1 MTIII
6 ILLILLIAMATV
18 FRVVNINIK
27 ARECKEISENN
38 NEDYSSYRDYYDR
51 EEEENIKMVSKIMP
65 LGFLGLLAIA
75 IVIGLFTSIYSTSE
89 NEIGFVSIF
98 GRNEMIDSAGMHFK
112 IPFVSKA
119 HIFDATTQGMAIGYT
134 EETDESVTEDSLMI
148 TSDFNF
154 INIDFYLEYRI
165 VDPIQY
171 YYCTDN
177 PEGILENIA
186 QSAIRNTVGR
196 YNVDEVMT
204 TGKGQIE
211 IDVLNDIEAE
221 LARCETGL
229 AVMNI
234 TVQDSEPPTDE
245 VAKAFK
251 DVEDA
256 KQNADTAV
264 NDANAYTNTK
274 IPDAEAKAEKIKQDA
289 EATKTVRINE
299 AKEEVASFE
308 ALFTEYSTNPETVK
322 NRMYLDALSDVLP
335 NMEIV
340 VAQDGQVIYVNGN
353 AEVTQSQSGGDK

>member
-1 MTIII
+1 MLLVTILVS
-6 ILLILLIAMATV
+6 LLIVMIAFFA
-18 FRVVNINIK
+18 VVKSNVLAQKRELEK
-27 ARECKEISENN
+27 AK
-38 NEDYSSYRDYYDR
+38 EDYTGFGGHYNDSY
-51 EEEENIKMVSKIMP
+51 ETGQFILKIKPWI
-65 LGFLGLLAIA
+65 FLGYAVLV
-75 IVIGLFTSIYSTSE
+75 IVIGLFTAVYSTTE
-89 NEIGFVSIF
+89 KEIGFTSVF
-98 GRNEMIDSAGMHFK
+98 GHNELISTAGIHFK
-112 IPFVSKA
+112 TPFVSST

-196 YNVDEVMT
+196 YSVDEVMT

-211 IDVLNDIEAE
+211 IDVLNDIDTE
-221 LARCETGL
+221 LAKCETGL
-229 AVMNI
+229 DVLNVTI
-234 TVQDSEPPTDE
+234 QDSEPPTEE

-264 NDANAYTNTK
+264 NEANAYTNTQ
-274 IPDAEAKAEKIKQDA
+274 IPAAEAKAKKIEQDA
-289 EATKTVRINE
+289 EASKTVRINE

-308 ALFTEYSTNPETVK
+308 ALFSEYSLNPESVK
-322 NRMYLDALSDVLP
+322 NRMYLEALSEVLP

-340 VAQDGQVIYVNGN
+340 ISKDGKVIYVDSNS
-353 AEVTQSQSGGDK
+353 EVTQKSEESK

>member
-1 MTIII
+1 MLLVTILVS
-6 ILLILLIAMATV
+6 LLIVMIAFFA
-18 FRVVNINIK
+18 VVKNNVLAQKREFEK
-27 ARECKEISENN
+27 AKEK
-38 NEDYSSYRDYYDR
+38 DYDGYGSYYSDSY
-51 EEEENIKMVSKIMP
+51 EIGESILKLKPWI
-65 LGFLGLLAIA
+65 FLGYVGIVV
-75 IVIGLFTSIYSTSE
+75 VIGLFTAIYSTNE
-89 NEIGFVSIF
+89 KEIGFTSVF
-98 GRNEMIDSAGMHFK
+98 GHNELISTAGIHFK
-112 IPFVSKA
+112 TPFISSK
-119 HIFDATTQGMAIGYT
+119 HIFDATTQGMAIGYA
-134 EETDESVTEDSLMI
+134 EETDESITEDSLMI

-196 YNVDEVMT
+196 YSVDEVMT

-211 IDVLNDIEAE
+211 IDVLNDIDTE
-221 LARCETGL
+221 LAKCETGL
-229 AVMNI
+229 DVLNVTI
-234 TVQDSEPPTDE
+234 QDSEPPTEE

-264 NDANAYTNTK
+264 NEANAYTNTQ
-274 IPDAEAKAEKIKQDA
+274 IPAAEAKAKKIEQDA
-289 EATKTVRINE
+289 EASKTVRINE

-308 ALFTEYSTNPETVK
+308 ALFSEYSLNPESVK
-322 NRMYLDALSDVLP
+322 NRMYLEALSEVLP

-340 VAQDGQVIYVNGN
+340 ISKDGKVIYVDSNS
-353 AEVTQSQSGGDK
+353 EVTQKSEESK

>member
-1 MTIII
+1 MLLVTILVS
-6 ILLILLIAMATV
+6 LLIVMIAFFA
-18 FRVVNINIK
+18 VVKSNVLAQKRELEK
-27 ARECKEISENN
+27 AK
-38 NEDYSSYRDYYDR
+38 EDYTGFGGHYNDSY
-51 EEEENIKMVSKIMP
+51 ETGQFILKIKPWI
-65 LGFLGLLAIA
+65 FLGYAVLV
-75 IVIGLFTSIYSTSE
+75 IVISLFTAVYSTTE
-89 NEIGFVSIF
+89 KEIGFTSVF
-98 GRNEMIDSAGMHFK
+98 GHNELISTAGIHFK
-112 IPFVSKA
+112 TPFVSSK

-196 YNVDEVMT
+196 YSVDEVMT

-211 IDVLNDIEAE
+211 IDVLNDIDTE
-221 LARCETGL
+221 LAKCETGL
-229 AVMNI
+229 DVLNVTI
-234 TVQDSEPPTDE
+234 QDSEPPTEE

-264 NDANAYTNTK
+264 NEANAYTNTQ
-274 IPDAEAKAEKIKQDA
+274 IPAAEAKAKKIEQDA
-289 EATKTVRINE
+289 EASKTVRINE

-308 ALFTEYSTNPETVK
+308 ALFSEYSLNPESVK
-322 NRMYLDALSDVLP
+322 NRMYLEALSEVLP

-340 VAQDGQVIYVNGN
+340 ISKDGKVIYVDSNS
-353 AEVTQSQSGGDK
+353 EVTQKSEESK

>member
-1 MTIII
+1 MLLVTILVS
-6 ILLILLIAMATV
+6 LLIVMIAFFA
-18 FRVVNINIK
+18 VVKSNVKKKKRELEK
-27 ARECKEISENN
+27 AK
-38 NEDYSSYRDYYDR
+38 EDYTGFGGHYNDSY
-51 EEEENIKMVSKIMP
+51 ETGQFILKIKPWI
-65 LGFLGLLAIA
+65 FLGYAVLV
-75 IVIGLFTSIYSTSE
+75 IVIGLFTAVYSTTE
-89 NEIGFVSIF
+89 KEIGFTSVF
-98 GRNEMIDSAGMHFK
+98 GHNELISTAGIHFK
-112 IPFVSKA
+112 TPFVSSK

-196 YNVDEVMT
+196 YSVDEVMT

-211 IDVLNDIEAE
+211 IDVLNDIDTE
-221 LARCETGL
+221 LAKCETGL
-229 AVMNI
+229 DVLNVTI
-234 TVQDSEPPTDE
+234 QDSEPPTEE

-264 NDANAYTNTK
+264 NEANAYTNTQ
-274 IPDAEAKAEKIKQDA
+274 IPAAEAKAKKIEQDA
-289 EATKTVRINE
+289 EASKTVRINE

-308 ALFTEYSTNPETVK
+308 ALFSEYSLNPESVK
-322 NRMYLDALSDVLP
+322 NRMYLEALSEVLP

-340 VAQDGQVIYVNGN
+340 ISKDGKVIYVDSNS
-353 AEVTQSQSGGDK
+353 EVTQKSEESK

>member
-1 MTIII
+1 MLLVTILVS
-6 ILLILLIAMATV
+6 LLIVMIAFFA
-18 FRVVNINIK
+18 VVKSNVLAQKRELEKAKEGYTGFGGHYNDSYETGQFILKIK
-27 ARECKEISENN
+27 PWI
-38 NEDYSSYRDYYDR
+38 
-51 EEEENIKMVSKIMP
+51 
-65 LGFLGLLAIA
+65 FLGYAVLV
-75 IVIGLFTSIYSTSE
+75 IVIGLFTAVYSTTE
-89 NEIGFVSIF
+89 KEIGFTSVF
-98 GRNEMIDSAGMHFK
+98 GHNELISTAGIHFK
-112 IPFVSKA
+112 TPFVSSK

-196 YNVDEVMT
+196 YSVDEVMT

-211 IDVLNDIEAE
+211 IDVLNDIDTE
-221 LARCETGL
+221 LAKCETGL
-229 AVMNI
+229 DVLNVTI
-234 TVQDSEPPTDE
+234 QDSEPPTEE

-264 NDANAYTNTK
+264 NEANAYTNTQ
-274 IPDAEAKAEKIKQDA
+274 IPAAEAKAKKIEQDA
-289 EATKTVRINE
+289 EASKTVRINE

-308 ALFTEYSTNPETVK
+308 ALFSEYSLNPESVK
-322 NRMYLDALSDVLP
+322 NRMYLEALSEVLP

-340 VAQDGQVIYVNGN
+340 ISKDGKVIYVDSNS
-353 AEVTQSQSGGDK
+353 EVTQKSEESK

>member
-1 MTIII
+1 MLLVTILVS
-6 ILLILLIAMATV
+6 LLIVMIAFFA
-18 FRVVNINIK
+18 VVKSNVLAQKRELEK
-27 ARECKEISENN
+27 AK
-38 NEDYSSYRDYYDR
+38 EDYTGFGGHYNDSY
-51 EEEENIKMVSKIMP
+51 ETGQFILKIKPWI
-65 LGFLGLLAIA
+65 FLGYAVLV
-75 IVIGLFTSIYSTSE
+75 IVIGLFTAVYSTTE
-89 NEIGFVSIF
+89 KEIGFTSVF
-98 GRNEMIDSAGMHFK
+98 GHNELISTAGIHFK
-112 IPFVSKA
+112 TPFVSSK

-196 YNVDEVMT
+196 YSVDEVMT

-211 IDVLNDIEAE
+211 IDVLNDIDTE
-221 LARCETGL
+221 LAKCETGL
-229 AVMNI
+229 DVHNI
-234 TVQDSEPPTDE
+234 TIQDSEPPTEE

-264 NDANAYTNTK
+264 NEANAYTNTQ
-274 IPDAEAKAEKIKQDA
+274 IPAAEAKAKKIEQDA
-289 EATKTVRINE
+289 EASKTVRINE

-308 ALFTEYSTNPETVK
+308 ALFSEYSLNPESVK
-322 NRMYLDALSDVLP
+322 NRMYLEALSEVLP

-340 VAQDGQVIYVNGN
+340 ISKDGKVIYVDSNS
-353 AEVTQSQSGGDK
+353 EVTQKSEESK

>member
-1 MTIII
+1 
-6 ILLILLIAMATV
+6 
-18 FRVVNINIK
+18 
-27 ARECKEISENN
+27 
-38 NEDYSSYRDYYDR
+38 
-51 EEEENIKMVSKIMP
+51 
-65 LGFLGLLAIA
+65 
-75 IVIGLFTSIYSTSE
+75 
-89 NEIGFVSIF
+89 
-98 GRNEMIDSAGMHFK
+98 
-112 IPFVSKA
+112 
-119 HIFDATTQGMAIGYT
+119 MAIGYT

-196 YNVDEVMT
+196 YSVDEVMT

-211 IDVLNDIEAE
+211 IDVLNDIDTE
-221 LARCETGL
+221 LAKCETGL
-229 AVMNI
+229 DVLNVTI
-234 TVQDSEPPTDE
+234 QDSEPPTEE

-264 NDANAYTNTK
+264 NEANAYTNTQ
-274 IPDAEAKAEKIKQDA
+274 IPAAEAKAKKIEQDA
-289 EATKTVRINE
+289 EASKTVRINE

-308 ALFTEYSTNPETVK
+308 ALFSEYSLNPESVK
-322 NRMYLDALSDVLP
+322 NRMYLEALSEVLP

-340 VAQDGQVIYVNGN
+340 ISKDGKVIYVDSNS
-353 AEVTQSQSGGDK
+353 EVTQKSEESK

>member
-1 MTIII
+1 MLLVTILVS
-6 ILLILLIAMATV
+6 LLIVMIAFFA
-18 FRVVNINIK
+18 VVKSNVLAQKRELEK
-27 ARECKEISENN
+27 AK
-38 NEDYSSYRDYYDR
+38 EDYTGFGGHYNDSY
-51 EEEENIKMVSKIMP
+51 ETGQIIKKIKP
-65 LGFLGLLAIA
+65 WIFLGYAVLV
-75 IVIGLFTSIYSTSE
+75 IVIGLFTAVYSTTE
-89 NEIGFVSIF
+89 KEIGFTSVF
-98 GRNEMIDSAGMHFK
+98 GHNELISTAGIHFK
-112 IPFVSKA
+112 TPFVSSK

-196 YNVDEVMT
+196 YSVDEVMT

-211 IDVLNDIEAE
+211 IDVLNDIDTE
-221 LARCETGL
+221 LAKCETGL
-229 AVMNI
+229 DVLNVTI
-234 TVQDSEPPTDE
+234 QDSEPPTEE

-264 NDANAYTNTK
+264 NEANAYTNTQ
-274 IPDAEAKAEKIKQDA
+274 IPAAEAKAKKIEQDA
-289 EATKTVRINE
+289 EASKTVRINE

-308 ALFTEYSTNPETVK
+308 ALFSEYSLNPESVK
-322 NRMYLDALSDVLP
+322 NRMYLEALSEVLP

-340 VAQDGQVIYVNGN
+340 ISKDGKVIYVDSNS
-353 AEVTQSQSGGDK
+353 EVTQKSEESK

>member
-1 MTIII
+1 MLLVTILVS
-6 ILLILLIAMATV
+6 LLIVMIAFFA
-18 FRVVNINIK
+18 VVKSNVLAQKRELEK
-27 ARECKEISENN
+27 AK
-38 NEDYSSYRDYYDR
+38 EDYTGFGGHYNDSY
-51 EEEENIKMVSKIMP
+51 ETGQFILKINP
-65 LGFLGLLAIA
+65 WIFLGYAVLV
-75 IVIGLFTSIYSTSE
+75 IVIGLFTAVYSTTE
-89 NEIGFVSIF
+89 KEIGFTSVF
-98 GRNEMIDSAGMHFK
+98 GHNELISTAGIHFK
-112 IPFVSKA
+112 TPFVSSK

-177 PEGILENIA
+177 PEAILENIA

-196 YNVDEVMT
+196 YSVDEVMT

-211 IDVLNDIEAE
+211 IDVLNDIDTE
-221 LARCETGL
+221 LAKCETGL
-229 AVMNI
+229 DVLNVTI
-234 TVQDSEPPTDE
+234 QDSEPPTEE

-264 NDANAYTNTK
+264 NEANAYTNTQ
-274 IPDAEAKAEKIKQDA
+274 IPAAEAKAKKIEQDA
-289 EATKTVRINE
+289 EASKTVRINE

-308 ALFTEYSTNPETVK
+308 ALFSEYSLNPESVK
-322 NRMYLDALSDVLP
+322 NRMYLEALSEVLP

-340 VAQDGQVIYVNGN
+340 ISKDGKEIYVDSNS
-353 AEVTQSQSGGDK
+353 EVTQKSEESK